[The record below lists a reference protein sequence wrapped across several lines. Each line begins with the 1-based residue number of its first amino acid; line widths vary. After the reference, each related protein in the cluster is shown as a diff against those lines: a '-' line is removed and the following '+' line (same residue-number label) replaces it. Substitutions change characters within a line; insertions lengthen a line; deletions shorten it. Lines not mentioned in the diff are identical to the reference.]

1 MIRNPIL
8 TRFEELSR
16 LLQPAQRDLHAAF
29 LRPDKLPSFVQDCPP
44 AMRILDLLGPI
55 PWSQFPERD
64 LQRFWGQVA
73 IPHAAFSAAC
83 LIKLEE
89 NLVSMGDLRRYLV
102 EHPAF
107 IWLLGFPLV
116 SSSKYSC
123 GFDPS
128 ASLPTQRHL
137 TQMARAL
144 SNLSL
149 QFLLEQSVALLLA
162 EFAAV
167 GLLVGDC
174 ISLDTKHIIAW
185 VKENNPKA
193 YVPERFN
200 KHKQPMGDPDCKL
213 GCKRKHNRQ
222 VTEPQRTP
230 GKNAVPAH
238 TIAVGEYYWGY
249 GSGIVVV
256 KVPEWGEFILAEKTQ
271 TFDKPD
277 VSYFFPLMQQTEQRL
292 GFRPRFGT
300 FDAAFDAFYVY
311 EYFHRPDDLA
321 AFAAVP
327 FAEKGGRSAKSRQFS
342 PEGLPICEAGLA
354 TPALHPTQCG
364 ASVPLLF
371 TYTDRTL
378 TIIEHQRGKYVCPF
392 FSKNVKN
399 NFIKQSC
406 PIHHRRARKGGC
418 TVTMPTSIGARL
430 RYSLDRQSQTYK
442 EIYAQRSATE
452 RINSQ
457 AVALGI
463 ERPHFRNG
471 VAIANFN
478 TLTYALINLRLLQRL
493 RHRPLART

>member
-16 LLQPAQRDLHAAF
+16 LLQPIQRDLHAAF
-29 LRPDKLPSFVQDCPP
+29 LRPDRLPQLVQDCPA

-55 PWSQFPERD
+55 AWNQFLERN
-64 LQRFWGQVA
+64 LQRFWGQIA
-73 IPHAAFSAAC
+73 IPYTAFSAAC

-107 IWLLGFPLV
+107 LWLLGFPFAP
-116 SSSKYSC
+116 STKYLC

-137 TQMARAL
+137 TQMLRDIP
-144 SNLSL
+144 NGSL
-149 QFLLEQSVALLLA
+149 QFLLEQSIALLLA
-162 EFAAV
+162 EFAALGRQV
-167 GLLVGDC
+167 GEC

-200 KHKQPMGDPDCKL
+200 KNKQPVGDPDCKF

-222 VTEPQRTP
+222 VTEPQITPDKLAIPART
-230 GKNAVPAH
+230 VS
-238 TIAVGEYYWGY
+238 IGEYYWGY

-256 KVPEWGEFILAEKTQ
+256 KVPAWGEFVLAENTQ

-292 GFRPRFGT
+292 GFRPRFGS
-300 FDAAFDAFYVY
+300 FDAAFDAFYIY
-311 EYFHRPDDLA
+311 EYFHCPDDA
-321 AFAAVP
+321 QAFAAVP
-327 FAEKGGRSAKSRQFS
+327 FSEKGGYKHRKFS
-342 PEGLPICEAGLA
+342 PEGLPICAAGL
-354 TPALHPTQCG
+354 PM
-364 ASVPLLF
+364 PLLF
-371 TYTDRTL
+371 AYTDRTV
-378 TIIEHQRGKYVCPF
+378 TIVEHERGKYVCPF
-392 FSKNVKN
+392 FSKGVKYK
-399 NFIKQSC
+399 FIKQNC
-406 PIHHRRARKGGC
+406 PIHHQNARKGGC
-418 TVTMPTSIGARL
+418 TATMPTSIGARL
-430 RYSLDRQSQTYK
+430 RYSLDRHSQLYK
-442 EIYAQRSATE
+442 EVYNQRSATE

-457 AVALGI
+457 AVNLGI

-471 VAIANFN
+471 NAIANLN
-478 TLTYALINLRLLQRL
+478 TLIYTLINLRLLQKV
-493 RHRPLART
+493 RHRSLP

>member
-1 MIRNPIL
+1 MIRNSIL

-16 LLQPAQRDLHAAF
+16 LLHPTQRDLHSAF
-29 LRPDKLPSFVQDCPP
+29 LRPDKLPQFVQDCPS

-55 PWSQFPERD
+55 SWDRFPERD
-64 LQRFWGQVA
+64 LQRFWGQTT
-73 IPHAAFSAAC
+73 IPHTAFSAAC

-89 NLVSMGDLRRYLV
+89 NLVSMGVLRRYLV

-116 SSSKYSC
+116 PSSKHTY

-137 TQMARAL
+137 TQMARDL

-162 EFAAV
+162 EISAL
-167 GLLVGDC
+167 GLSVGDC
-174 ISLDTKHIIAW
+174 ISLDTKHILAW

-193 YVPERFN
+193 YVSERFN
-200 KHKQPMGDPDCKL
+200 KHKQPAGDPDCKL
-213 GCKRKHNRQ
+213 GCKRRHNRQ
-222 VTEPQRTP
+222 LAEPPITP
-230 GKNAVPAH
+230 SKNSVPAQ
-238 TIAVGEYYWGY
+238 TTAVGEYYWGY
-249 GSGIVVV
+249 GSGVVVV
-256 KVPEWGEFILAEKTQ
+256 KVPEWGEFVLAERTQ
-271 TFDKPD
+271 TFNKAD
-277 VSYFFPLMQQTEQRL
+277 VSYFFPLMHQTEQRL

-311 EYFHRPDDLA
+311 EYFHRLDDPA

-327 FAEKGGRSAKSRQFS
+327 FSEKGGYKNRKFS
-342 PEGLPICEAGLA
+342 PEGLPVCAAGLA
-354 TPALHPTQCG
+354 M
-364 ASVPLLF
+364 PLLF
-371 TYTDRTL
+371 TYTDRTVTL
-378 TIIEHQRGKYVCPF
+378 VEHQRGKYVCPF
-392 FSKNVKN
+392 FSKKVKN
-399 NFIKQSC
+399 KFIKQSC
-406 PIHHRRARKGGC
+406 PVHHQRARKGGC
-418 TVTMPTSIGARL
+418 SVSMPTSIGARL

-442 EIYAQRSATE
+442 DIYAQRSATE

-457 AVALGI
+457 AVCLGI

-471 VAIANFN
+471 IAIANFN

-493 RHRPLART
+493 RHRS